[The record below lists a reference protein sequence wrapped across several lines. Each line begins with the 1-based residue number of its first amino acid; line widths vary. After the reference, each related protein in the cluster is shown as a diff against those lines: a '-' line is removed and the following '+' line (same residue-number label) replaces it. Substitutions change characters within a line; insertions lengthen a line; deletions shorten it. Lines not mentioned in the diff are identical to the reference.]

1 MANENKEPY
10 FLLVFEH
17 GDSMPT
23 IISADTISA
32 MYQNKRDQKLI
43 IIRKNSNSIFLENVA
58 NFKIVPAEEINFNM

>member
-1 MANENKEPY
+1 MENKQY

-32 MYQNKRDQKLI
+32 MYPNKKYQKLN
-43 IIRKNSNSIFLENVA
+43 IIRKNNNSSICFKNVA
-58 NFKIVPAEEINFNM
+58 NFKTVPAEEINFNM

>member
-1 MANENKEPY
+1 MVNKQY

-32 MYQNKRDQKLI
+32 MYPNKKYQKLI
-43 IIRKNSNSIFLENVA
+43 IIRQDSGSICFKNVA
-58 NFKIVPAEEINFNM
+58 NFKMVPAEKINFNM

>member
-1 MANENKEPY
+1 MVNKQY

-32 MYQNKRDQKLI
+32 MYPNKRYQKLN
-43 IIRKNSNSIFLENVA
+43 IIRKKNKSICFKNVA
-58 NFKIVPAEEINFNM
+58 NFKIVPVEEINFNM